1 MQRGENME
9 NTTNTTAAVD
19 NSEFSFKRASQ
30 AKEIWRRFCK
40 SKGAVIG
47 LVVLVLLV
55 GSGCLLWRWLDR
67 AQGIRDYEKAIQ
79 IARLDQTAAP
89 ALTPGGRFQT
99 DRSSPPAGLA
109 GLGLEALREVN
120 EEVIAWIYIP
130 DTEVSYPVLQAA
142 DNEYYLNQGAQR
154 DGGHFSG
161 VYQLPGFQRF

>member
-1 MQRGENME
+1 MGPGYICSPKEMVRNVKKRNKRGL
-9 NTTNTTAAVD
+9 T
-19 NSEFSFKRASQ
+19 
-30 AKEIWRRFCK
+30 
-40 SKGAVIG
+40 
-47 LVVLVLLV
+47 LLVLLV
-55 GSGCLLWRWLDR
+55 LVAGSGCLLWRWLDR

-142 DNEYYLNQGAQR
+142 DNEYYLNHTWTRERSGGRGQAITFGGVPFRQGCT
-154 DGGHFSG
+154 GSKT
-161 VYQLPGFQRF
+161 P